1 MTCDATAGY
10 ACALASCALAS
21 CALASCATSFL
32 HCLDFYATSFLH
44 CLDFYVLHSLIA
56 RLVRPEEGGRPRSM
70 GRR

>member
-32 HCLDFYATSFLH
+32 HCLDFY
-44 CLDFYVLHSLIA
+44 VLHSLIA